1 MVGQL
6 SSLTFPFGCNP
17 YEIVQCDGYPAMTAR
32 NAVMLVS
39 ALPVAERMTV
49 VIFRRQTQQ
58 PSILTIS
65 EINVLARDQA
75 FMSA

>member
-17 YEIVQCDGYPAMTAR
+17 YEIVQCDGYPDMTAR

-39 ALPVAERMTV
+39 ALPVAERMTIA
-49 VIFRRQTQQ
+49 IFRSQIKQ
-58 PSILTIS
+58 PSILTIA
-65 EINVLARDQA
+65 EINVLARDHA